1 MIKPIFKK
9 WRLFAALALL
19 GQTIVGAIDPMIVF
33 ADEIAH
39 PQTVTVE
46 LDLAHQYVVEGTFS
60 DGRPMSE
67 VTVPHYAVY
76 NGVKQDVFCIEPGV
90 PIDNEFTPGYEKN
103 PLPDMPEKAKLVS
116 VLWKKAGTDV
126 DTHIVAQK
134 MIWQEVNGYTLHS
147 IKRLNGSAVNI
158 AAIEAKINQAIAD
171 YQKKPSFHNSTAK
184 IVLGQSTTMTDT
196 NNLNL
201 SEFDEVVENTAN
213 IDYRVNGN
221 QLIIT
226 PNASSKESGVL
237 TLKKSA
243 GTGTPVAYKKVGQ
256 QTLMAGAIDKPN
268 TYTVKIDVET
278 EGSLKIKK
286 VDKESG
292 AIVPGTVFHLDFGKT
307 LPAKDVTTDK
317 EGIATLDGIPHGTKV
332 TITEKSV
339 PAPYTIDTIAMTA
352 TIKAGETIFMTS
364 KNTRE
369 KGQIILDKTGI
380 ETGSDLWNDNYSL
393 AGNTFAIR
401 KDSPT
406 GEIVQ
411 EMTTDEK
418 GHAETPKEI
427 ANALELGTYYVTET
441 KASNGFVNTFK
452 AVKVEL
458 KYANQ
463 TVALVTSNI
472 KGQNQEITGETTLIK
487 EDKDTGDKTQGRA
500 VFEGTE
506 YTLFTAKDG
515 KAVKWSEAFKPELV
529 KGTKASDETVTLA
542 LDEKNQAAVKH
553 LAINEYY
560 WQETKAP
567 EGYTLD
573 ETKYPVSIK
582 KVDDNEKK
590 CRDYPRCYGKRT
602 DYSFWV

>member
-1 MIKPIFKK
+1 
-9 WRLFAALALL
+9 
-19 GQTIVGAIDPMIVF
+19 
-33 ADEIAH
+33 
-39 PQTVTVE
+39 
-46 LDLAHQYVVEGTFS
+46 
-60 DGRPMSE
+60 
-67 VTVPHYAVY
+67 
-76 NGVKQDVFCIEPGV
+76 
-90 PIDNEFTPGYEKN
+90 
-103 PLPDMPEKAKLVS
+103 
-116 VLWKKAGTDV
+116 
-126 DTHIVAQK
+126 
-134 MIWQEVNGYTLHS
+134 
-147 IKRLNGSAVNI
+147 
-158 AAIEAKINQAIAD
+158 
-171 YQKKPSFHNSTAK
+171 
-184 IVLGQSTTMTDT
+184 
-196 NNLNL
+196 
-201 SEFDEVVENTAN
+201 
-213 IDYRVNGN
+213 
-221 QLIIT
+221 
-226 PNASSKESGVL
+226 
-237 TLKKSA
+237 
-243 GTGTPVAYKKVGQ
+243 
-256 QTLMAGAIDKPN
+256 
-268 TYTVKIDVET
+268 
-278 EGSLKIKK
+278 
-286 VDKESG
+286 
-292 AIVPGTVFHLDFGKT
+292 
-307 LPAKDVTTDK
+307 
-317 EGIATLDGIPHGTKV
+317 
-332 TITEKSV
+332 
-339 PAPYTIDTIAMTA
+339 
-352 TIKAGETIFMTS
+352 
-364 KNTRE
+364 
-369 KGQIILDKTGI
+369 
-380 ETGSDLWNDNYSL
+380 
-393 AGNTFAIR
+393 
-401 KDSPT
+401 
-406 GEIVQ
+406 
-411 EMTTDEK
+411 MTTDEK

-582 KVDDNEKK
+582 KVDDNEK